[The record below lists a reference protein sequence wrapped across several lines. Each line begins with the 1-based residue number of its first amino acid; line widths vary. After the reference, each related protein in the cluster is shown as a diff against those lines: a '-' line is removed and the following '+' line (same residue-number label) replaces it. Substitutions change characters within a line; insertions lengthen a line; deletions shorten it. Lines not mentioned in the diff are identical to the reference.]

1 MPTYLFY
8 RSAEPT
14 KYTNGI
20 SIELIEDENIE
31 QTDNVPKITTYETRE
46 SRKLDSSGGTYLPL
60 SH

>member
-1 MPTYLFY
+1 M
-8 RSAEPT
+8 
-14 KYTNGI
+14 
-20 SIELIEDENIE
+20 ELIEDENMK